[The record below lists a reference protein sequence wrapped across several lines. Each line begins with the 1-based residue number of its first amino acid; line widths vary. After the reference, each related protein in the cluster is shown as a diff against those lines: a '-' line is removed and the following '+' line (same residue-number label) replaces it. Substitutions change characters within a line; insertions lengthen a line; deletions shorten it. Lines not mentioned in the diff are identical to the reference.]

1 MKKVITFLLI
11 AALALSLTSCSLV
24 GYNSPFQTEPPLTDV
39 EVTAQVVLS
48 GLRSRLRN
56 PDSLQV
62 HGVNYVDT
70 YTGGSYYTSEFPTLI
85 ETDFKYI
92 FKIDYSGQNGFGG
105 MNRETI
111 HVCVYNDGSVVFQE
125 PGDLWG
131 KQYNSTYMLSSPDIP
146 IDISKLAY

>member
-24 GYNSPFQTEPPLTDV
+24 GVQTEPPLTDV
-39 EVTAQVVLS
+39 EVAAQVVLS

-70 YTGGSYYTSEFPTLI
+70 YTGGSYYTSEFPGLI

-105 MNRETI
+105 MNRKTI
-111 HVCVYNDGSVVFQE
+111 YACFYSDGSAVFQE
-125 PGDLWG
+125 P
-131 KQYNSTYMLSSPDIP
+131 
-146 IDISKLAY
+146 